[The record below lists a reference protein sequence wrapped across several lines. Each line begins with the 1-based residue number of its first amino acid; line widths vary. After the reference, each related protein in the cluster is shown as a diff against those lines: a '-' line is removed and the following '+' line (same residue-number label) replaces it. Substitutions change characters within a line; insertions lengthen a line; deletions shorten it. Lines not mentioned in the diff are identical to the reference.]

1 MFTIRN
7 NWRMRERGLP
17 NLIRD
22 YKLAKPEVKLIDS
35 LLKEPW
41 VKAGKSRSVGLW
53 LLGCSCGVLSM
64 IVVGGYVR
72 LTKSGLSMIKWDLNR
87 VFPPS
92 STEEWTKEFND
103 YKKHPQYQNDF
114 PSMNLDEFKR
124 IYLLE
129 FYHRQMGK
137 GLGVLFLVP
146 FLYFAGRGYLKKRIY
161 LNLLGLLGV
170 GSLQGFLGWWMV
182 KSGLNESLGA
192 NYKKKDVK
200 VAPYRLAVH
209 FTTAVVLYGILL
221 STSLFLLRTHPGL
234 KRSFSEYS
242 IISIGRHA
250 CFGALFWNFITLI
263 TGSLMAGSYAGKI
276 CNTFPKMGDQWV
288 PNSSHLF
295 DPTKFLKLVD
305 IFENQF
311 IIHFNHRLVATLNLG
326 VVISNFYKLL
336 STGVISNTLTKSYLT
351 ITLLTIFQYCLG
363 IVNVFSGCGLET
375 AHLHQFFG
383 IASFT
388 ACIFAAV
395 SSRKLNSSQLKI
407 LLSHLH
413 SKDSAK
419 LNFQLA
425 QFKERSPNN
434 FDKYFKVSVT
444 ELGDK
449 IKI

>member
-1 MFTIRN
+1 MKSMFTIRN

-22 YKLAKPEVKLIDS
+22 FNIEKAELKNLDC

-41 VKAGKSRSVGLW
+41 VKYGKSRSVGLW
-53 LLGCSCGVLSM
+53 LLGCSFGVLSM
-64 IVVGGYVR
+64 IAVGGYVR
-72 LTKSGLSMIKWDLNR
+72 LTKSGLSMIKWDLDKI
-87 VFPPS
+87 FPPHT
-92 STEEWTKEFND
+92 TEEWTKEFNE

-114 PSMNLDEFKR
+114 PDMKLNEFKR

-137 GLGVLFLVP
+137 GLGFAFLLP

-161 LNLLGLLGV
+161 LRLLGLLGV

-182 KSGLNESLGA
+182 KSGLNENLGE

-209 FTTAVVLYGILL
+209 FSTAVVLYGILL

-242 IISIGRHA
+242 IISICRHA
-250 CFGALFWNFITLI
+250 CYGALFWNFITLI

-276 CNTFPKMGDQWV
+276 CNTFPKMGDLWF
-288 PNSSHLF
+288 PNSNHF
-295 DPTKFLKLVD
+295 VDPAKFQYFAD

-311 IIHFNHRLVATLNLG
+311 IIHFNHRLIATLNLG
-326 VVISNFYKLL
+326 VVINNFYKLL
-336 STGVISNTLTKSYLT
+336 STGIISNTITQSYLT

-363 IVNVFSGCGLET
+363 IVNVFSGCKLET
-375 AHLHQFFG
+375 AHLHQFVG

-388 ACIFAAV
+388 ACIFAVV
-395 SSRKLNSSQLKI
+395 SCRKLNPKQLRIVLDFLEK
-407 LLSHLH
+407 
-413 SKDSAK
+413 KDNKK
-419 LNFQLA
+419 LIAQLDQLQRNSPKNF
-425 QFKERSPNN
+425 E
-434 FDKYFKVSVT
+434 KYFAPSK
-444 ELGDK
+444 LGK
-449 IKI
+449 QN